1 MTQNDAIKM
10 HKCAYC
16 NYETKRKYDLNRH
29 QNAKHI
35 INIKN
40 HNEKIQNVQND
51 IPKVQNDI
59 PNVQNDIPC
68 VQNDIP
74 RILFSTSLN
83 IYVFMKL
90 LKFIFSTD
98 SKNKIKLEN
107 RFGKE
112 GKNKGKKRHFL
123 KTLGRWGGREGP
135 NDAVNSNSWSGF

>member
-1 MTQNDAIKM
+1 MRKIRSWNLLKKYQYCLNSNQNVVYIYKIS
-10 HKCAYC
+10 
-16 NYETKRKYDLNRH
+16 L
-29 QNAKHI
+29 
-35 INIKN
+35 KN
-40 HNEKIQNVQND
+40 ENNKSVQND

>member
-1 MTQNDAIKM
+1 MRKIRSWNLLKKYQYCLNSNQNVVYIYKIS
-10 HKCAYC
+10 
-16 NYETKRKYDLNRH
+16 L
-29 QNAKHI
+29 
-35 INIKN
+35 KN
-40 HNEKIQNVQND
+40 ENNKSVQND

-74 RILFSTSLN
+74 RILFTTSLN
-83 IYVFMKL
+83 IYTFMKL

-98 SKNKIKLEN
+98 SKNEIKLEN

-123 KTLGRWGGREGP
+123 KTLGRWRGERG
-135 NDAVNSNSWSGF
+135 SK